1 MSESILQKY
10 AARNGEHGPDGVGES
25 DAAENLGAFGVLRG
39 VRDRSIMLELR
50 KKSGSVVA
58 IGYGWLERV
67 EFDPSEGI
75 TLHALGQKF
84 RIKGRNLNAEV
95 RPGVKLFE
103 SICRHKVSWVTEAT
117 QAGSVAAAKN
127 ATVIEAIE

>member
-1 MSESILQKY
+1 MSNSILDKY
-10 AARNGEHGPDGVGES
+10 AARSGEDGAGES

-50 KKSGSVVA
+50 KKSGNVIA
-58 IGYGWLERV
+58 IGYGWIEKM

-75 TLHALGQKF
+75 TLHAGGQKY

-95 RPGVKLFE
+95 RSGVRLFE

-127 ATVIEAIE
+127 ATVIETIE